1 MRSVCS
7 VLSGKLIKLGELRQ
21 VLSSFFSCFFL
32 NKNFKVVSALQ
43 QCEELLG
50 DSLPSPG
57 VSSIGEFERAVK
69 RETSAVVSFCGN
81 QRFETFDFGRFGS
94 ALILCA
100 SVVRNNVAI
109 VADGSAASIVRITS
123 TMIGS
128 GQKVVRV
135 LETTA
140 TSDPTSDVFHM
151 AQVSITEE
159 LRTVNLLAAKLEE
172 MVGEISLQH
181 VPSNTKSPSP
191 PTQARSS
198 SSSSSPPSGGSASGS
213 ANSSPGGSPV
223 SRHQARQ
230 TLLIGKGV
238 DLFFLFFCFASVFE
252 FFFFFF
258 FFFFSFF
265 LTLVSKS
272 SECGCV

>member
-1 MRSVCS
+1 M
-7 VLSGKLIKLGELRQ
+7 
-21 VLSSFFSCFFL
+21 
-32 NKNFKVVSALQ
+32 SALQ

-109 VADGSAASIVRITS
+109 VSDGSAAAIVRITS
-123 TMIGS
+123 TMIGA

-181 VPSNTKSPSP
+181 VPHRSSSPQ
-191 PTQARSS
+191 THQRSS
-198 SSSSSPPSGGSASGS
+198 SSSSSPPSGGSATGS
-213 ANSSPGGSPV
+213 ANTSPGGSPV

-230 TLLIGKGV
+230 TLLIGKG
-238 DLFFLFFCFASVFE
+238 
-252 FFFFFF
+252 
-258 FFFFSFF
+258 
-265 LTLVSKS
+265 
-272 SECGCV
+272 